1 MTLKVAALRA
11 SMLALAFLLMNA
23 CGGGGD
29 KDSGL
34 STNTNLSSLLLE
46 AATLAP
52 AFSSAT
58 TSYDADVTGGTT
70 STRVTAFVADS
81 RSRITVNG
89 ATATSGIQGDPIDLI
104 IGNTTVTV
112 IVTAQSGA
120 TKSYTV
126 VVTRPQ
132 PSNDATLSSL
142 AVSTGDLDHIFDPTF
157 LFYTAATSYLGAS
170 TRVLAEPTDP
180 LADSLRLDGT
190 EFSVGEPSTWVALMA
205 GSDTTLTIE
214 VTAEDDVTTLP
225 YEITMSRADF
235 ATLGQRAYIKATAAG
250 PDQFGFGIALNNDRL
265 LVGAP
270 FEQSSAT
277 GVDGDDTNNTLN
289 QAGAAYL
296 YERTGSVWLVTNY
309 LKASNTDA
317 RDLFGWTA
325 AITSDDLIIGA
336 PGEQSLDGSQLDNS
350 GNSVGAVYLFDH
362 TGLDPVQTAYLKAS
376 NANDSDRFGGSI
388 DAYDDF
394 ILVGAEVEAS
404 NATGINGDEA
414 DNSLQNAGAAYLFEQ
429 NSGGD
434 WAQIAYIKAS
444 NTKGEQQFGSAVA
457 VDRDSLAIGARRESS
472 NATGVGGDQNDT
484 SKPDAGAVYVFDRS
498 SAVWDQSA
506 YIKASNTDQD
516 DDFGFAL
523 DLDGDLL
530 VVGAPGE
537 DSADSGNQDDNSSAD
552 SGAVYVFSREAT
564 GIWSQMAYLKAPI
577 PGFRDFFGASV
588 ALVGNLLAVGAPG
601 ERSDATGINGDD
613 LNQNAVDSGA
623 VYLFERDNTGN
634 WLRVAYVKASNTD
647 PGDLFGRNLAL
658 AADTL
663 AIAAPEEQST
673 ASGVDGNEADNSGS
687 SAGAVYVFR

>member
-11 SMLALAFLLMNA
+11 SMLVSAFLLMNA
-23 CGGGGD
+23 CGGGGGD
-29 KDSGL
+29 KDSGP

-70 STRVTAFVADS
+70 STRVTAFVTDS

-89 ATATSGIQGDPIDLI
+89 AAATPGIVGDPIDLA
-104 IGNTTVTV
+104 IGDTSIAVV
-112 IVTAQSGA
+112 VTAQSGA
-120 TKSYTV
+120 TKTYTV
-126 VVTRPQ
+126 TVARPQ
-132 PSNDATLSSL
+132 PGNDATLSSL
-142 AVSTGDLDHIFDPTF
+142 AASAGALDQIFDPTF

-180 LADSLRLDGT
+180 LADSLRLNGID
-190 EFSVGEPSTWVALMA
+190 FSAGEPSAWIALA
-205 GSDTTLTIE
+205 PGSDTTLTVE
-214 VTAEDDVTTLP
+214 VTAEDDVSTLP
-225 YEITMSRADF
+225 YEIIISRAGF
-235 ATLGQRAYIKATAAG
+235 ATFEQRAYIKATATG
-250 PDQFGFGIALNNDRL
+250 PDQFGAGIALNGDRL

-277 GVDGDDTNNTLN
+277 GIDGDDTNNTLN

-296 YERTGSVWLVTNY
+296 YERTGSGWLVANY
-309 LKASNTDA
+309 LKASNTDP
-317 RDLFGWTA
+317 RDLFGWAAAATA
-325 AITSDDLIIGA
+325 DELIIAA
-336 PGEQSLDGSQLDNS
+336 PGEQSLDGSQADNS
-350 GNSVGAVYLFDH
+350 GNSVGAVYLFNDL
-362 TGLDPVQTAYLKAS
+362 GAPVQTAYLKAS
-376 NANDSDRFGGSI
+376 NANDFDRFGGSL
-388 DAYDDF
+388 DACDGL

-404 NATGINGDEA
+404 NAAGINGDEA

-429 NSGGD
+429 NGAGV

-444 NTKGEQQFGSAVA
+444 NTRGDQQFGSAVA
-457 VDRDSLAIGARRESS
+457 VDQASLAIGARRESS
-472 NATGVGGDQNDT
+472 NATGVGGNQNDT
-484 SKPDAGAVYVFDRS
+484 SKPDSGAVYVFDRS
-498 SAVWDQSA
+498 NAVWDQSA

-516 DDFGFAL
+516 DDFGFAV

-537 DSADSGNQDDNSSAD
+537 DSDDGGNQNDNSSAD

-564 GIWSQMAYLKAPI
+564 GNWSQMAYLKAPT

-588 ALVGNLLAVGAPG
+588 ALVGNLLAIGAPG
-601 ERSDATGINGDD
+601 ERSDATGINNDD

-623 VYLFERDNTGN
+623 VYLFERDGAGS
-634 WLRVAYVKASNTD
+634 WLQIAYVKASNTD
-647 PGDLFGRNLAL
+647 PGDLFGRNLAM
-658 AADTL
+658 AADAL

-673 ASGVDGNEADNSGS
+673 ASGVDGNEADNSGT
-687 SAGAVYVFR
+687 SAGAVYILR